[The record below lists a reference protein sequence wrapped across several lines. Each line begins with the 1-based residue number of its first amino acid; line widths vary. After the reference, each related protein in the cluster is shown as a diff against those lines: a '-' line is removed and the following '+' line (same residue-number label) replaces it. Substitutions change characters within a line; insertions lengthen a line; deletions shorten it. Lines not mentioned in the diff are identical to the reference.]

1 MNLVRS
7 KKSKVSA
14 NSQNVNWTSNWV
26 KNLNKNFNSGLTLV
40 EVLIATSMIL
50 VFLLAFSGV
59 HNLYLKTAF
68 SNGEV
73 IKAAE
78 LAEESL
84 EVVRFLR
91 DSSWNTNIAPLSL
104 DIDYYLVF
112 EGGEWQVTTT
122 EALIDSIFE
131 RVVTL
136 SAVYRDASADII
148 SGGGTLDPG
157 TLMVVSSVS
166 WSRGGATTTKSISTY
181 ITNIFA
187 N

>member
-1 MNLVRS
+1 M
-7 KKSKVSA
+7 
-14 NSQNVNWTSNWV
+14 

-40 EVLIATSMIL
+40 EVLIATSIIL
-50 VFLLAFSGV
+50 VFLLAFSSV

-73 IKAAE
+73 IKATE

-104 DIDYYLVF
+104 GTDYYLVF
-112 EGGEWQVTTT
+112 EGGGWQVTTT
-122 EALIDSIFE
+122 EALVDGLFE

-136 SAVYRDASADII
+136 SAVYRDASADIV
-148 SGGGTLDPG
+148 SGGGGTLDPG
-157 TLMVVSSVS
+157 TLLVVSSVS
-166 WSRGGATTTKSISTY
+166 WSRGEATTTKSISTY